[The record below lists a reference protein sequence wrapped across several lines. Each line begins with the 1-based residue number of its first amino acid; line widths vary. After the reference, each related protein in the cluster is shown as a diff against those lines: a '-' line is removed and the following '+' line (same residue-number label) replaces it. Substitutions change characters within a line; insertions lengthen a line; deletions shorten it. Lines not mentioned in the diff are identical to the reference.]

1 ALQGTLKAVRPSLR
15 PCNAYAGLH
24 RTPRN
29 RNIAKTPY
37 IQSHQTPQHQKNR
50 NFTTQPAPP
59 QKKIA
64 INRNK
69 SQKTKAARLKPS
81 SMPQSQ

>member
-1 ALQGTLKAVRPSLR
+1 RHTQGRSAELAALQRICRP
-15 PCNAYAGLH
+15 P
-24 RTPRN
+24 PD
-29 RNIAKTPY
+29 
-37 IQSHQTPQHQKNR
+37 TPQSQHRKNAVYSIPP
-50 NFTTQPAPP
+50 NTATSEKSQLHNTASPP

>member
-1 ALQGTLKAVRPSLR
+1 HTQFRPADVAALQRICRP
-15 PCNAYAGLH
+15 P
-24 RTPRN
+24 PD
-29 RNIAKTPY
+29 
-37 IQSHQTPQHQKNR
+37 TPQSQHRKNAVYSIPP
-50 NFTTQPAPP
+50 NTATSEKSQLHNTASPP